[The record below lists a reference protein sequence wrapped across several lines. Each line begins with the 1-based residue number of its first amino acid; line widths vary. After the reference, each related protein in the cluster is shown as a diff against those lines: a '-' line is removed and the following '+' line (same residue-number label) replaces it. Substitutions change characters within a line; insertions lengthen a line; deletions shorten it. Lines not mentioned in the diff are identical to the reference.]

1 MTSSTAPTAGLPGT
15 ATGRPPVLWPR
26 AYAYWAVSYR
36 RTWRASL
43 FSSFLGPVVY
53 LAAIGYGIGGLVDHS
68 GRPGVGGVPY
78 AVFIAPGLLT
88 ASLMQAGV
96 GEASWPVLGAVQW
109 QRQYHAMVATP
120 LRPVD
125 VLAGHLAMIVTRL
138 ALVGAVFVVAGAVL
152 GAFTSWAA
160 VPALAVA
167 VLCGLA
173 HAAPMMGFSVR
184 QERPDGFPLIYRLGV
199 VPLFLFAGTFFPVD
213 QLPAAIR
220 PIAWL
225 TPLWNGTQAAR
236 DLVLGQASAGALLVH
251 VAVMLVWVAAGVAVA
266 VPGYR
271 GRLVA

>member
-1 MTSSTAPTAGLPGT
+1 MVASTRVVPGIT
-15 ATGRPPVLWPR
+15 PWRRPVLWPR
-26 AYAYWAVSYR
+26 AYTYWAVYYR
-36 RTWRASL
+36 RTWRSGV
-43 FSSFLGPVVY
+43 FSSFFGPVVY
-53 LAAIGYGIGGLVDHS
+53 LAAIGYGIGGLVDQG

-88 ASLMQAGV
+88 ATLMQAGV
-96 GEASWPVLGAVQW
+96 GEASWPVLSAVQW

-138 ALVGAVFVVAGAVL
+138 AVVGAVFVVAGALL

-160 VPALAVA
+160 AGALVVA

-173 HAAPMMGFSVR
+173 HAAPMMAFSVR

-220 PIAWL
+220 PIAWV

-236 DLVLGQASAGALLVH
+236 DLVLGHATAGSLVVH
-251 VAVMLVWVAAGVAVA
+251 VAVLLVWAAAGVALA
-266 VPGYR
+266 VPAYR
-271 GRLVA
+271 RRLVS